1 MKKIF
6 VWMLTA
12 IIALPSMSVSA
23 QNVAKVGT
31 TEYATIAEAMDAWKT
46 NGGTLTLLAD
56 CSYES
61 PLFSITKKDTL
72 NLNGHTLSW
81 TSDATA
87 AKAIEISGS
96 GRLLITGNGAENS
109 VLSFDC
115 KKSGA
120 HAIEAAAATNILY
133 IENVKI
139 SAKAIG
145 GSGYVVS
152 VNHASPKFSVTNAE
166 IEMGDY
172 MQRGVYMQGKAT
184 GEKGVFSN
192 VRIAYTGSIP
202 ASTTYAIYTK
212 RPGTYENLIID
223 LSKVPADKKCYG
235 LYIYSGSNSVQTI
248 SGNNTSF
255 TLNTNAASQAFDLTQ
270 AIKFTI
276 ESGKFTAPNMLDMS
290 SSSLTTVAPKMTITG
305 GKFSAPL
312 PYGAQLPAGKI
323 LQKGSDGYY
332 TLTDGAYKYVI
343 VGPSSS
349 TPGYFEGFVDASAC
363 WDKCSSDAQT
373 YTIVRVLTTSD
384 DITIPSGKYVR
395 LQKTSKDVAMGTVTN
410 NGNLILQGTNP
421 AAAEA
426 VWNNKIINNG
436 TLTLS
441 ATGAGTSTYGD
452 AFVLENNGG
461 SVLFGNKSQF
471 TAKALEQVRAYIP
484 EGYSARLNGDYY
496 LVMEND
502 ASFVAT
508 VGGIGYDDL
517 KEALVASTKDNPA
530 KLCKDL
536 TLSGNTATGSAAYLT
551 VPSKSENPHCYL
563 DMNGHNIIADNSND
577 VYLLNNNGS
586 YFTIT
591 GTGTIQAK
599 GNDYGDN
606 HCMITLL
613 GGGTDKKDVSVL
625 EIGENVTI
633 DNENY
638 GYVIGIGDAK
648 DITYGVRVDIAGK
661 IKSSRNFASVTGNL
675 TNTEGN
681 VPVINIL
688 PTAEITVGDAGIYAA
703 GYAQW
708 NFAGKMTAEDF
719 GIEVRAGIFTMNGG
733 SIVCNSGAPAD
744 DQFNGN
750 GSTAHACAVAACQHS
765 TKLPVSVIIN
775 GGELKAYTP
784 IYQANPQNNPQ
795 EAIDQV
801 SVVVNDA
808 KVYSTSKNIVWS
820 ANKRVVLNG
829 GVYNLSPA
837 AYVAAGKAVV
847 ENTDSATKDIYP
859 YTIGDKATAMTT
871 VVSGAWNDPLTWG
884 VDSIPTEATSVIIK
898 HKVTIP
904 VAVKAQVGGITVEE
918 GDITVEGT
926 LIIGNDG
933 IAGIT
938 DSTQLVVKDGATMV
952 ISPVAPADKSQPLA
966 TVYKSLNIKHK
977 DIGTYTD
984 GENPYLYAHIGVP
997 TIGETAI
1004 VCDVQL
1010 FGRQWNTLNGW
1021 EEVSDPV
1028 MAFKGYGIYAETTP
1042 SAPVAFVGTWV
1053 GNQDAVLSMPY
1064 QGFQFVANSWTAPI
1078 KADEVLNQVNK
1089 IKNHGAVE
1097 AAVKVYIPE
1106 KGKYVDINEK
1116 TLALP
1121 TYAIWQNIA
1130 PLQAFFLYANE
1141 ATTMTMN
1148 YEQTVWNALL
1158 AQPENAPQQTESEDE
1173 EVAALITLTAADG
1186 RSDEVLVYEGEAFHS
1201 TKMFNDISNTN
1212 IYVSAETADYSTF
1225 GTENLDGT
1233 VLEILT
1239 NNQTDYTLSFTYT
1252 TGEPL
1257 CIKDMETNLI
1267 VAMTEGN
1274 TYSFSALA
1282 NTTVRRFVI
1291 THKDVPSHTE
1301 NVTVDGVKGIYTIT
1315 GQYLGENV
1323 DWNTLPQGVYLIDG
1337 QKYIK

>member
-31 TEYATIAEAMDAWKT
+31 TEYATTAEAMDAWKT

-61 PLFSITKKDTL
+61 PLFSVTKKDTL

-87 AKAIEISGS
+87 AKAIAISGS

-139 SAKAIG
+139 SAKASG

-172 MQRGVYMQGKAT
+172 MQRGVYMQGKAA

-192 VRIAYTGSIP
+192 VRIAYTGSVP
-202 ASTTYAIYTK
+202 ASTIYAIYTK

-223 LSKVPADKKCYG
+223 LSQVPADKRCYG
-235 LYIYSGSNSVQTI
+235 LYIYSGSNSSQTI
-248 SGNNTSF
+248 SGENTSF
-255 TLNTNAASQAFDLTQ
+255 TLNTKANSQAFDLTQ
-270 AIKFTI
+270 AVVFTI

-290 SSSLTTVAPKMTITG
+290 SSNLTTVAPKMKITG
-305 GKFSAPL
+305 GKFSALL
-312 PYGAQLPAGKI
+312 PYNAQLPAGKI

-332 TLTDGAYKYVI
+332 TLTDGAYKCVI

-349 TPGYFEGFVDASAC
+349 TPGYYEGFADASAC

-395 LQKTSKDVAMGTVTN
+395 LQKTGKDVAMGTVTN

-421 AAAEA
+421 AGAEA

-471 TAKALEQVRAYIP
+471 TAKALEQVKAYIP

-508 VGGIGYDDL
+508 VGGVGYDNL

-536 TLSGNTATGSAAYLT
+536 TIGNTTTGT
-551 VPSKSENPHCYL
+551 VAHLSIPSKSENPHCYL

-599 GNDYGDN
+599 GNDCGDN
-606 HCMITLL
+606 NCMIMLL
-613 GGGTDKKDVSVL
+613 GGYTDKEDVSVL

-638 GYVIGIGDAK
+638 GYVIGLDDALG
-648 DITYGVRVDIAGK
+648 TSYGVRVDIAGK
-661 IKSSRNFASVTGNL
+661 IKSSRSFASVTGNL

-708 NFAGKMTAEDF
+708 NFAGKMTAESF
-719 GIEVRAGIFTMNGG
+719 GIEIRAGKLNMTGG
-733 SIVCNSGAPAD
+733 SITCNATTPAD

-750 GSTAHACAVAACQHS
+750 GSTSQACAIAASQHS
-765 TKLPVSVIIN
+765 TKLPVSVVIN

-795 EAIDQV
+795 EAIDKV

-847 ENTDSATKDIYP
+847 ENTDSTTKDTYP

-884 VDSIPTEATSVIIK
+884 ADSIPTEATSVIIK

-904 VAVKAQVGGITVEE
+904 MAVKARVSGITVEE
-918 GDITVEGT
+918 GGITVEGT

-938 DSTQLVVKDGATMV
+938 DSTQLVVKDGAIMV
-952 ISPVAPADKSQPLA
+952 ISPVAPTDKSQPLA

-977 DIGTYTD
+977 DTGTYTD

-997 TIGETAI
+997 TVGEPTV
-1004 VCDVQL
+1004 VCDMQL
-1010 FGRQWNTLNGW
+1010 FGSQWNTLNGW
-1021 EEVSDPV
+1021 EEVAEPA
-1028 MAFKGYGIYAETTP
+1028 MAFKGYSISAETTP
-1042 SAPVAFVGTWV
+1042 SSPVAFVGTWV

-1089 IKNHGAVE
+1089 IKNHGTVE
-1097 AAVKVYIPE
+1097 AAIKVYIPE
-1106 KGKYVDINEK
+1106 KGKYVDINKK

-1121 TYAIWQNIA
+1121 SYAAWQNLA

-1158 AQPENAPQQTESEDE
+1158 AQPESAPQQTESEDE

-1212 IYVSAETADYSTF
+1212 IYVSAETAEYSTF

-1274 TYSFSALA
+1274 TYSFSAPA
-1282 NTTVRRFVI
+1282 NTTVRRFII
-1291 THKDVPSHTE
+1291 TRKDVPSHIE
-1301 NVTVDGVKGIYTIT
+1301 NVTVDGVTGIYTIT

-1323 DWNTLPQGVYLIDG
+1323 DWSTLPQGIYLIDG